1 MMKRNLLRHSQ
12 IVAMFTM
19 IPVVFNALIWL
30 NYPISAECL
39 LPEFMRGS
47 VVSLLAVGLAFGLF
61 TAIAANFCLFFAL
74 SLGKVLKNQTI
85 NRHFDRHRNLYAA
98 LWVVSFTFAGFA
110 GFLSMICFR
119 DPHAAT
125 SDVFIAGMQG
135 FLTAALLATVPA
147 LLFASACAALRDRML
162 PAKVIEPSGHRE
174 SGV

>member
-1 MMKRNLLRHSQ
+1 MTRNNIRHPQ

-19 IPVVFNALIWL
+19 IPIVFNVIIWL

-61 TAIAANFCLFFAL
+61 TAMAANFRLFFAL
-74 SLGKVLKNQTI
+74 SLGKVLKNQTV

-98 LWVVSFTFAGFA
+98 LWVVSFTFTGFA

-125 SDVFIAGMQG
+125 LNVYVAGMQG
-135 FLTAALLATVPA
+135 FLTAALLATFPA
-147 LLFASACAALRDRML
+147 MLFASVCATLRNRML

-174 SGV
+174 SGG

>member
-1 MMKRNLLRHSQ
+1 MMTRKNIRHPQ
-12 IVAMFTM
+12 IVAMFTL
-19 IPVVFNALIWL
+19 IPVVFNVIIWL

-47 VVSLLAVGLAFGLF
+47 VFSLVVVGLAFGGF

-74 SLGKVLKNQTI
+74 SVGAVLKNQTV
-85 NRHFDRHRNLYAA
+85 NRHFDRNRNLYAA

-125 SDVFIAGMQG
+125 GEVYMAGMQG

-147 LLFASACAALRDRML
+147 LLFASVCAAMRSRLI
-162 PAKVIEPSGHRE
+162 PVKVVQSAALE
-174 SGV
+174 